1 MVLDVIGIAAAGI
14 WEEYAC
20 KWGFVFM
27 EKRAS
32 NQAYNVNTEIAA
44 PQQFGIGLSAAG
56 KLAENFAQEMV

>member
-1 MVLDVIGIAAAGI
+1 
-14 WEEYAC
+14 
-20 KWGFVFM
+20 M